1 MRKMQGQ
8 QLIVSIPFY
17 LELLKVVHFTGES
30 CEEAE
35 YDAVKCIW
43 VELQLVGG
51 GGLQVTTAF
60 DKN

>member
-35 YDAVKCIW
+35 YDAVKCI
-43 VELQLVGG
+43 
-51 GGLQVTTAF
+51 
-60 DKN
+60 